1 MCNIYNIYLKDM
13 HVEAIP
19 HLHDI
24 LVVHLFNA
32 GLPCMAS
39 ARALVD

>member
-1 MCNIYNIYLKDM
+1 M
-13 HVEAIP
+13 HVEATP

-39 ARALVD
+39 ARALVDGSQCHPLATM